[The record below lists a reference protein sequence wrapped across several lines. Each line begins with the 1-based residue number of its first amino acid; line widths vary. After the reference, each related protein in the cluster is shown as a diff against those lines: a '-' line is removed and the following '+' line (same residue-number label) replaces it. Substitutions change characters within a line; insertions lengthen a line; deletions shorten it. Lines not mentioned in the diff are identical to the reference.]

1 MVTAS
6 GSSAASVAPDQR
18 SPTGVRAASKRWHR
32 VYRTSLPGRP
42 MAWAACRTADTGTP
56 PAGPLAAGADPE
68 DPFVDTLP
76 DLVRVTGV
84 QAEPRGTQRSGG
96 FRHPGGNQGLF
107 FGEVEATSTTCR
119 STWCSSPSIEVVYSR
134 QKCSTGANKP
144 SPECARIS
152 TRPWPSSK
160 EPRPCS
166 PARAVPT
173 EGGALPPAR
182 LPQRCLIQS
191 VAARLRRHDHQ
202 PSPGWQVLV
211 TVTLRQLTRRPASG
225 HSPGIHRQPET
236 TRLARSSCPTQ
247 RTGLAP

>member
-1 MVTAS
+1 MTII
-6 GSSAASVAPDQR
+6 AAYQDAGMYRGAAAMCGTTPNTVKSVIQE
-18 SPTGVRAASKRWHR
+18 
-32 VYRTSLPGRP
+32 L
-42 MAWAACRTADTGTP
+42 TP
-56 PAGPLAAGADPE
+56 QGPRRHGCAAGGSRLRPERQIQGSDPSTV
-68 DPFVDTLP
+68 PI
-76 DLVRVTGV
+76 
-84 QAEPRGTQRSGG
+84 RGYSKPTVGG
-96 FRHPGGNQGLF
+96 GLRHPGGNQGLF

-152 TRPWPSSK
+152 TRPWPSTK

-166 PARAVPT
+166 PSRAVPT

-211 TVTLRQLTRRPASG
+211 TVTLRQITRRPASG

>member
-1 MVTAS
+1 MS
-6 GSSAASVAPDQR
+6 GVAPSQGSTPAGHD
-18 SPTGVRAASKRWHR
+18 RAAEPEHLCGSLRCRRNLLAPNVAVVSDAQVGARTYFSARSK
-32 VYRTSLPGRP
+32 
-42 MAWAACRTADTGTP
+42 P
-56 PAGPLAAGADPE
+56 PC
-68 DPFVDTLP
+68 
-76 DLVRVTGV
+76 
-84 QAEPRGTQRSGG
+84 
-96 FRHPGGNQGLF
+96 
-107 FGEVEATSTTCR
+107 TTCM
-119 STWCSSPSIEVVYSR
+119 SSWCSSPSIEVVYSR

-211 TVTLRQLTRRPASG
+211 TVTLRQITRRPASG